1 VPDGTDGAVVAQVVP
16 NSPADQAGLQQ
27 GDVVLGV
34 NSSNVG
40 SPDQAAQ
47 AIRQAIKT
55 NGNALALRIL
65 RNGQPIFVAVTPKTA
80 G

>member
-1 VPDGTDGAVVAQVVP
+1 
-16 NSPADQAGLQQ
+16 
-27 GDVVLGV
+27 
-34 NSSNVG
+34 VG

-55 NGNALALRIL
+55 NSNALALRIL